1 MARYGAGNQ
10 PNQPNL
16 AIYTTAAAGTDWTT
30 GTTPVTLFT
39 VTGDVRI
46 QLVGI
51 VQGTAFTS
59 TSNDGTLEI
68 GTTEDINAII
78 ASTIANG
85 TQLAATD
92 VWVDS
97 TPSVDIEANS
107 SNWFYV
113 GGGADIIITIAT
125 NSMTAG
131 IMNIYC
137 YWFPLTSDGQV
148 VAA

>member
-1 MARYGAGNQ
+1 MPRYGAGNRTSQ
-10 PNQPNL
+10 ARL
-16 AIYTTAAAGTDWTT
+16 DIYSTTAAGTDWTT
-30 GTTPVTLFT
+30 STSPVTLFT
-39 VTGDVRI
+39 VTGDVMI

-59 TSNDGTLEI
+59 TSSDGTLEI
-68 GTTEDINAII
+68 GTTEDINGII
-78 ASTIANG
+78 AQTIANG

-97 TPSVDIEANS
+97 TPSVDVEANS
-107 SNWFYV
+107 SNWFYI
-113 GGGADIIITIAT
+113 GGGADIILTIAT

-131 IMNIYC
+131 AMEIYC
-137 YWFPLTSDGQV
+137 HWYPVSSDGQV